1 MRIGMPKEIKE
12 NEFRVAIVPHN
23 VSKLTSVGHQVYVET
38 DAGLAAGFSDEQYV
52 NAGAEIVPD
61 EKTVF
66 EKSDLIVKVK
76 EILPSEFEFL
86 EERHILCTYIH
97 SANRLP
103 QTRALL
109 DSKVVAF
116 AYEDVKDKNGGSP
129 LLEPMSRLAG
139 ETGLLTGLFY
149 SFTTQGGTGKIV
161 SGNPGIN
168 PMKIVIFGAG
178 HVGIGAAR
186 FAKKLD
192 ADVVLMDVNIKQL
205 DLVSS
210 QIIPGIK
217 TVFSTRDNIVNE
229 IKDADLV
236 INAVKWFPGLTLISR
251 DMLKGM
257 KKGALIVDIDAEPN
271 GAIET
276 CRYTTHE
283 NPVYEVDGIRHICIP
298 NLPSS
303 VANTASQS
311 LSNATIPY
319 IQEIADKGWV
329 KAALDNEKL
338 IHGLDF
344 IKGNLTF
351 KDTAEAFDI
360 PMADK
365 MELLEKYS
373 VL

>member
-1 MRIGMPKEIKE
+1 MKIGMPKEIKE
-12 NEFRVAIVPHN
+12 NEYRVAIVPHN
-23 VSKLTSVGHQVYVET
+23 ISKLTASGHEVYVET
-38 DAGLAAGFSDEQYV
+38 GAGLAAGFTDEQYV
-52 NAGAEIVPD
+52 QAGARILPD
-61 EKTVF
+61 AASVYKAG
-66 EKSDLIVKVK
+66 DMIVKVK
-76 EILPSEFEFL
+76 EILPPEFPLL
-86 EERHILCTYIH
+86 EERHTICTYIH

-103 QTRALL
+103 QTEALL
-109 DSKVVAF
+109 KSKVVAF
-116 AYEDVKDKNGGSP
+116 AYEDVKDEQGGFP

-149 SFTTQGGTGKIV
+149 SFTTHGGSGKIV
-161 SGNPGIN
+161 CGNPGIR

-186 FAKKLD
+186 LAHKLG

-205 DLVSS
+205 ELVSD

-217 TVFSTRDNIVNE
+217 TVFSTHDNIVTE
-229 IKDADLV
+229 IRDADIV
-236 INAVKWFPGLTLISR
+236 FNCVKWFPGLTLISR
-251 DMLKGM
+251 DMLNGMQKGS
-257 KKGALIVDIDAEPN
+257 LIVDIDAEPG

-283 NPVYEVDGIRHICIP
+283 DPLYEVDGIRHICIA

-319 IQEIADKGWV
+319 IQEIADKGWRQ
-329 KAALDNEKL
+329 AALDNGRL

-344 IKGNLTF
+344 VKGYLTF
-351 KDTAEAFDI
+351 KDTAEAFGL
-360 PMADK
+360 
-365 MELLEKYS
+365 ELTPKEKIFQMF
-373 VL
+373 

>member
-1 MRIGMPKEIKE
+1 MKIGMPKEIKE

-23 VSKLTSVGHQVYVET
+23 VSKLTSSGHQVYVET
-38 DAGLAAGFSDEQYV
+38 GAGLAAGFTDEQYIK
-52 NAGAEIVPD
+52 AGAEILPD
-61 EKTVF
+61 AASVF
-66 EKSDLIVKVK
+66 KQGDMIVKVK
-76 EILPSEFEFL
+76 EILPPEFGFL
-86 EERHILCTYIH
+86 EERHTICTYIH

-103 QTRALL
+103 QTKALL
-109 DSKVVAF
+109 ESKVVAF
-116 AYEDVKDKNGGSP
+116 AYEDVKDENGGFP

-149 SFTTQGGTGKIV
+149 SFTTHGGSGKIIC
-161 SGNPGIN
+161 GNPGIK

-186 FAKKLD
+186 LAAALN

-205 DLVSS
+205 DLVSG

-217 TVFSTRDNIVNE
+217 TVFSTHDNIVEE
-229 IKDADLV
+229 IKDADIV
-236 INAVKWFPGLTLISR
+236 FNAVKWFPGLTLISR

-257 KKGALIVDIDAEPN
+257 QPGSLIVDIDAEPG

-283 NPVYEVDGIRHICIP
+283 DPIYEVDGIRHICIP

-319 IQEIADKGWV
+319 IQEIADKGW
-329 KAALDNEKL
+329 KQAAMDNGRL

-344 IKGNLTF
+344 VKGYLTF
-351 KDTAEAFDI
+351 KDTAEAFGI
-360 PMADK
+360 
-365 MELLEKYS
+365 ELTSKEKIFEMF
-373 VL
+373 

>member
-1 MRIGMPKEIKE
+1 MKIGMPKEIKE

-23 VSKLTSVGHQVYVET
+23 VSKLTSAGHQVYVET
-38 DAGLAAGFSDEQYV
+38 NAGLASGFTDEQYV
-52 NAGAEIVPD
+52 CAGAEIVPD
-61 EKTVF
+61 AETVY
-66 EKSDLIVKVK
+66 KKGDMIVKVK
-76 EILPSEFEFL
+76 EFLPPEFGFL
-86 EERHILCTYIH
+86 EERHTLCTYIH

-103 QTRALL
+103 QTKALL
-109 DSKVVAF
+109 DSKAVAF
-116 AYEDVKDKNGGSP
+116 AYEDVKDEDGRFP

-149 SFTTQGGTGKIV
+149 SFTTQGGIGKIV
-161 SGNPGIN
+161 CGNPGIK

-186 FAKKLD
+186 LAASLN
-192 ADVVLMDVNIKQL
+192 ADVVLMDVNLRQL

-217 TVFSTRDNIVNE
+217 TVFSTHDNIVEE

-236 INAVKWFPGLTLISR
+236 LNAVKWFPGLTLISR

-257 KKGALIVDIDAEPN
+257 QPGSLIVDIDAEPD
-271 GAIET
+271 GAIESS
-276 CRYTTHE
+276 RYTTHE
-283 NPVYEVDGIRHICIP
+283 DPIYEVDGIRHICIP

-319 IQEIADKGWV
+319 IKEIADKGWRQ
-329 KAALDNEKL
+329 AALDNGRL

-360 PMADK
+360 PLADK
-365 MELLEKYS
+365 MTLLEQYK
-373 VL
+373 